1 LINKPVI
8 KELFI
13 SILLFLLQPGFTQI
27 KSDIQEPRGSTHDIK
42 VKKDLIEVGVA
53 PEYVPPAARE
63 KQILYKTSHITAPL
77 YMPTE
82 LDLYIPANKH
92 FAVKFDHQSK
102 SLDLIYPELENPFS
116 SNIQAAIDKAPDWME
131 NDLVL
136 IFSQLSSQYQEKWAK
151 AILDAE
157 DPYIDEIAFSI
168 AHLSPKYLMSTFA
181 YTELIDL
188 NAKLKDAI
196 REGKKIKVTIEVQ
209 NLSEVFYGYG
219 HKKLYLT
226 NKHDLVFRKSNY
238 ICNRTVLINCT
249 KSSNELS
256 RKLLNALK
264 YESRKI
270 KISFEY
276 TNG

>member
-1 LINKPVI
+1 M
-8 KELFI
+8 
-13 SILLFLLQPGFTQI
+13 
-27 KSDIQEPRGSTHDIK
+27 
-42 VKKDLIEVGVA
+42 
-53 PEYVPPAARE
+53 
-63 KQILYKTSHITAPL
+63 APL
-77 YMPTE
+77 ET
-82 LDLYIPANKH
+82 I
-92 FAVKFDHQSK
+92 FAYGHK
-102 SLDLIYPELENPFS
+102 
-116 SNIQAAIDKAPDWME
+116 NILGTHKTTIEITKDGFLTRKGDCIIGINADKAC
-131 NDLVL
+131 
-136 IFSQLSSQYQEKWAK
+136 F
-151 AILDAE
+151 
-157 DPYIDEIAFSI
+157 
-168 AHLSPKYLMSTFA
+168 
-181 YTELIDL
+181 DL

-226 NKHDLVFRKSNY
+226 NKHDLVFRKSTY